1 MKMGTGQSLSIM
13 VAVSLTGWLLVT
25 QDAVGGLYQCRTAE
39 GLIYTDTPAQL
50 TQCVPIDQRGET
62 SRVGVVGRSVME
74 PVSPP
79 AVVPLPPQPQS
90 GSPST
95 SDTSQAVSPLPSIP
109 PSEALPSAPCVPGI
123 NPFNP
128 LTAPPCPT
136 TEASPP
142 AASAVPADQNA
153 LPLTPV
159 QP

>member
-1 MKMGTGQSLSIM
+1 MTLGAKRSFSIW
-13 VAVSLTGWLLVT
+13 VTVSLVGLLFLT
-25 QDAVGGLYQCRTAE
+25 QNAAGELYQCRTND

-50 TQCVPIDQRGET
+50 TQCTPVGQNGDT
-62 SRVGVVGRSVME
+62 SSVGVVGGPTTETV
-74 PVSPP
+74 PPP

-95 SDTSQAVSPLPSIP
+95 SDASQAVSPLPSTP
-109 PSEALPSAPCVPGI
+109 TSEALPSAPCVPGI